1 MHYVSNMTNTFPEMA
16 ESGEVWDKVHK
27 NTPQK
32 PHYKTPLMVSVSSK
46 RTHLKW
52 RVNILNKPQLYGA
65 SFLYTSFWK
74 AKYIN

>member
-46 RTHLKW
+46 RTHLK
-52 RVNILNKPQLYGA
+52 
-65 SFLYTSFWK
+65 
-74 AKYIN
+74 